1 MPQSSTLMAAV
12 AFGSMVLFG
21 CDRQP
26 TQPAEQRPTSTLPS
40 SSGFNQGS
48 SQAPEFEPEDFV
60 AVVDNRFFLLQPG
73 TRYIY
78 TGEEDGE
85 PVRDVM
91 DITHA
96 SKTIL
101 GVKATVVL
109 DRVFQSGALKEKT
122 LDWYA
127 QDEKGNVWY
136 LGEDSKE
143 YEDGKVVSTAGSW
156 EAGKDGARAG
166 IIMPAHPHVGQVI
179 QQEFAPGIAE
189 DRARVLRRGVRVSV
203 PYGGFHGCLETE
215 EFTPL
220 EPGVKEVKFYC
231 SKIGF
236 VKARDVQGG
245 TARLA
250 LVAVHR

>member
-1 MPQSSTLMAAV
+1 MPKSSTLMAAV
-12 AFGSMVLFG
+12 AFGSMVLLG
-21 CDRQP
+21 CERQP
-26 TQPAEQRPTSTLPS
+26 TQPGDQSVPTPDLPS
-40 SSGFNQGS
+40 SSFSQGS
-48 SQAPEFEPEDFV
+48 RQAPEFEPEDFV
-60 AVVDNRFFLLQPG
+60 AVVDNRFFPLQPG

-91 DITHA
+91 DVTHS

-127 QDEKGNVWY
+127 QDERGNVWY

-143 YEDGKVVSTAGSW
+143 YEDGNVVSTAGSW
-156 EAGKDGARAG
+156 EAGKNGARAG
-166 IIMPAHPHVGQVI
+166 IIMPAHPRVGQVT

-189 DRARVLRRGVRVSV
+189 DRARVLRRGVQVSV

-231 SKIGF
+231 SQIGF

-250 LVAVHR
+250 LVAVRR